1 MPVERAQPE
10 CEQTPG
16 LGATVACVTG
26 SSGAYWERPV
36 KRVRKDPGGGSSL
49 SMTGGA
55 ASSPSAAQVAADAG
69 SEELPRKVAS
79 EDAAVTRGLMSP
91 TCAAHDAADSAS
103 GEKSLSGGVS
113 EDTAA
118 GDEMSP
124 GNTKSA
130 MLLSTGGTDYEVV
143 LRFFDVF
150 SFQLR
155 ETYQVINLGGRDHLG
170 GRVGVQVWVNMTVGQ
185 FIDMLHSLSV
195 TPFVFTAGSAGRML
209 TTMRHSEKKSQFVY
223 RLYTGKCNLERTDR
237 AKLLSQCLTDR
248 SEIILLAGMS
258 STGATAA
265 RRAAA
270 QAQQ

>member
-10 CEQTPG
+10 REQTPG

-26 SSGAYWERPV
+26 SSGAYWKPV

-150 SFQLR
+150 SFRLR
-155 ETYQVINLGGRDHLG
+155 ETYQVISLGR
-170 GRVGVQVWVNMTVGQ
+170 RVGVQVSVNITVGQ
-185 FIDMLHSLSV
+185 FVDMLHSLSV
-195 TPFVFTAGSAGRML
+195 TPFVFTAGSAGQML

-248 SEIILLAGMS
+248 SEIMLLEGMS
-258 STGATAA
+258 STGAIAA